1 MPLIKPH
8 EYKLLIC
15 VCSPFVLPHP
25 LILWMSNGDATK
37 LSFAGSHDDETQSV
51 ALSDATP
58 RSRAT
63 FVDDGYG
70 TSLPPD
76 LLAFSNR
83 FGGGGGAGPVL
94 AMTASTPGRG
104 GGGSVQNFS
113 MGDNHSLIYGQS
125 PIASPIYGGVAHGG
139 MGPGAGG
146 IYGTIGHNHG
156 PKQQNQGFRT
166 LPHQRYASSTL
177 LPGATRLNP
186 SPLPGSGGGRAFT
199 PGPIIYQPTAMM
211 KQQGYVTIPRK
222 PRTPSWAPSI
232 SSTNTNTTNLDSF
245 VRNGGRM
252 TPTSPTSMASSSV
265 ALDRDIDEP
274 VYDNLGMRTSASGHS
289 AQNVN
294 KAGRNYTMK
303 DRPLPATP
311 GQQTPVGGVSYAE
324 PLYDSN
330 KPKKVPPLPPPKP
343 QKKKMSVMSN
353 GSGTNVSQLY
363 QDEGDDGTE
372 V

>member
-1 MPLIKPH
+1 MRFL
-8 EYKLLIC
+8 
-15 VCSPFVLPHP
+15 SLPHLP
-25 LILWMSNGDATK
+25 NAPSTHSLSGDATK
-37 LSFAGSHDDETQSV
+37 LPFAGSHDDETQSV

-58 RSRAT
+58 RSRQT

-83 FGGGGGAGPVL
+83 YGGGGGAGPVL

-104 GGGSVQNFS
+104 GGGSVQNLPMDTGS
-113 MGDNHSLIYGQS
+113 MIYGQS
-125 PIASPIYGGVAHGG
+125 PLASPIYSGAGSHGG
-139 MGPGAGG
+139 PATG

-156 PKQQNQGFRT
+156 PMANKQGFRT

-177 LPGATRLNP
+177 LPGTRLVP
-186 SPLPGSGGGRAFT
+186 SPLPSGGGRSFT
-199 PGPIIYQPTAMM
+199 PGPIIYQPALM
-211 KQQGYVTIPRK
+211 KQQPQQGYVTIPRK
-222 PRTPSWAPSI
+222 PRTPSWAPSV
-232 SSTNTNTTNLDSF
+232 SSTNTNMTHLDSLT
-245 VRNGGRM
+245 RNGRITPTGRV
-252 TPTSPTSMASSSV
+252 TPTSPTSMASSTT
-265 ALDRDIDEP
+265 LDRDYVEP
-274 VYDNLGMRTSASGHS
+274 VYDNLGMRTTASGNS
-289 AQNVN
+289 VLNVN
-294 KAGRNYTMK
+294 KVGRNYTMK

-311 GQQTPVGGVSYAE
+311 GQQTPVLSQGGGE
-324 PLYDSN
+324 PLYDQN

-353 GSGTNVSQLY
+353 GSGANVSQLY